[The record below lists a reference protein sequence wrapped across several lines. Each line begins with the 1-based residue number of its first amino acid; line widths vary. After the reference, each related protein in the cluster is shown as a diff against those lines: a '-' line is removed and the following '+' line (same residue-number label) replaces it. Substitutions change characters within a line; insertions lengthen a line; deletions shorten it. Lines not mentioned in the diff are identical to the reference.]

1 MLGFLYNYRYTDEG
15 APYWTSHFRAAAALP
30 PRVRRDRKHWRALD
44 SRHGLVLFDTP
55 ESDGHLVVSDLVTGE
70 HWKIDGHI
78 TFPDACN
85 ATVLCARDGCDHR
98 DCHGG
103 PFLVACVDSVVAGD
117 RRITC
122 AMFYSSVTGKWID
135 PIFVEQ
141 PNVIDARG
149 HSAVLGNKV
158 YVPCVKDGSV
168 VEYNTRENK
177 LSVIKAPFEVQD
189 QKIELM
195 GVEDGMLL
203 FASVVKPRLYLW
215 SMEAGPRGAA
225 GRAQSR
231 FIELGPLL
239 PRPVLVDNTEVSA
252 VGFAEGVGVIFI
264 KTKVG
269 LYTIHLKSK
278 QSNQVHRGYI
288 NKVMPYMSFYT
299 GGTDNCFQACTLSQ
313 ISSSLSLA
321 VRDDVVVLK
330 MHSTEIFDVE
340 SLYSMHGLHFG
351 PATWTGTQVLRLA
364 KLHRMLGRKKAATD
378 SDEDGENALTR
389 GQRRSCFSA
398 KLSAHA

>member
-1 MLGFLYNYRYTDEG
+1 MATSLPPPLRSRRTLELPDDVMEEIFLRLPADNPASLARVAGGCKSWLAMVSDPNFAPAYRRLRDAPPMLGFLYNYRYTDEG

-299 GGTDNCFQACTLSQ
+299 GAWEPL
-313 ISSSLSLA
+313 
-321 VRDDVVVLK
+321 
-330 MHSTEIFDVE
+330 
-340 SLYSMHGLHFG
+340 
-351 PATWTGTQVLRLA
+351 PA
-364 KLHRMLGRKKAATD
+364 
-378 SDEDGENALTR
+378 SDEA
-389 GQRRSCFSA
+389 
-398 KLSAHA
+398 